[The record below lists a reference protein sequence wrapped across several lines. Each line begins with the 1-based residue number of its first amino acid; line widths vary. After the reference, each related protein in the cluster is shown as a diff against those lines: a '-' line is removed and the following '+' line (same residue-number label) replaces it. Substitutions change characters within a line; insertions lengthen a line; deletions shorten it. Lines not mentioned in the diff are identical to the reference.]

1 MTSRAI
7 MGARDEEKVRHS
19 LTAGGPRRMG
29 EVMSGRNW
37 PILQLWT
44 LWPCGSEIKP

>member
-1 MTSRAI
+1 

-29 EVMSGRNW
+29 EVMSGRFFNYGHFG
-37 PILQLWT
+37 PVDF
-44 LWPCGSEIKP
+44 